1 MISKCPGRLGMAT
14 LKHSEKQLAETAI
27 QSITPD
33 GYADVGHPDNDDY
46 KYDDPSPRV
55 KVNPGTRTG

>member
-1 MISKCPGRLGMAT
+1 MAT

-33 GYADVGHPDNDDY
+33 GYADVVHPDDDDY

-55 KVNPGTRTG
+55 KVNSGTRTG

>member
-1 MISKCPGRLGMAT
+1 MAT

-33 GYADVGHPDNDDY
+33 GYADVGHPDNDDDDHR
-46 KYDDPSPRV
+46 YDDPSPRV

>member
-1 MISKCPGRLGMAT
+1 MAT

-33 GYADVGHPDNDDY
+33 GYGDVVHPDDDDY